1 MGCVGTL
8 TVGFEGVIDCD
19 HVAWICF
26 GLFVGTPQ
34 RKIRGKFFV
43 RQLPVLSNIQSR
55 MSAFS
60 KNLFELLGDSDNEA
74 PAAPAP
80 AAKPAQAAAPAVKE
94 QSARPKTDKPA
105 KRGGK
110 SDGKNSHP
118 IPITCR
124 FSPSGN
130 ETLLED
136 HINLNDMVFD
146 TYAFS
151 KQPEKLYFATMPR
164 FHVKCA
170 DKVQQATDILDKTT
184 VHVNHLT
191 MEITHRFSYTRS
203 RLRVY
208 FH

>member
-1 MGCVGTL
+1 MGAVDIVGRDLTRTVWSGGCVGTL
-8 TVGFEGVIDCD
+8 TVGFEGVIVCD
-19 HVAWICF
+19 HVTWICF
-26 GLFVGTPQ
+26 GLFVGTPL

-43 RQLPVLSNIQSR
+43 RQLPVLSHIQSR

-94 QSARPKTDKPA
+94 QSARPKTDKSA

-130 ETLLED
+130 EILLED
-136 HINLNDMVFD
+136 HIN
-146 TYAFS
+146 S
-151 KQPEKLYFATMPR
+151 KR
-164 FHVKCA
+164 HGV
-170 DKVQQATDILDKTT
+170 
-184 VHVNHLT
+184 
-191 MEITHRFSYTRS
+191 
-203 RLRVY
+203 
-208 FH
+208 